1 MRTNTTGTPAGY
13 ESGTPRQKRR
23 MLLAGAAFL
32 TLGILAPV
40 FFNVENFRIYDSLGR
55 ALAQWERIYVLL
67 AALQLVCLNTLR
79 AIPHYLGAFF
89 LAEAINETRDSHW
102 SPLSMMVIFV
112 TIPGVYFLIEMTY
125 GIHYDLG
132 IPAVSM
138 IVTTLIFSKIR
149 FDFVNLTKKVL
160 MMSMMIV
167 AIQFLDIMPYL
178 MGLPIGRGESSLD
191 IKLIS
196 RLLGADPFLQGMATL
211 CSVFFL
217 AMAILLVVLIHDEN
231 NIKRISEQKEQS
243 EHALM
248 ENQLRVLENRTYM
261 ELNHLVHD
269 LKSPLTSMQTLVG
282 VVKMSCESRENDP
295 NIHYLELIESGIERM
310 SNMISEI
317 LYEDR
322 MTETT
327 TQRIIKGVLA
337 QASAAEY
344 AELIR
349 ADNRLPQE
357 LVAVNVIRFTR
368 ALINLL
374 ENSFYAVDRQT
385 GIIWLEV
392 SPARLGGAEAVCF
405 EVRDNGSGIEAQ
417 HLDQILNSGF
427 STRNSSGLGLSF
439 ARTVVEQSGGRMDI
453 HSVVGQ
459 GTQVKVYIPVCAQE
473 ETSQDAVPLDSV
485 S

>member
-1 MRTNTTGTPAGY
+1 
-13 ESGTPRQKRR
+13 
-23 MLLAGAAFL
+23 
-32 TLGILAPV
+32 
-40 FFNVENFRIYDSLGR
+40 
-55 ALAQWERIYVLL
+55 
-67 AALQLVCLNTLR
+67 
-79 AIPHYLGAFF
+79 
-89 LAEAINETRDSHW
+89 
-102 SPLSMMVIFV
+102 
-112 TIPGVYFLIEMTY
+112 
-125 GIHYDLG
+125 
-132 IPAVSM
+132 
-138 IVTTLIFSKIR
+138 
-149 FDFVNLTKKVL
+149 
-160 MMSMMIV
+160 
-167 AIQFLDIMPYL
+167 
-178 MGLPIGRGESSLD
+178 
-191 IKLIS
+191 
-196 RLLGADPFLQGMATL
+196 
-211 CSVFFL
+211 
-217 AMAILLVVLIHDEN
+217 
-231 NIKRISEQKEQS
+231 
-243 EHALM
+243 
-248 ENQLRVLENRTYM
+248 
-261 ELNHLVHD
+261 
-269 LKSPLTSMQTLVG
+269 
-282 VVKMSCESRENDP
+282 
-295 NIHYLELIESGIERM
+295 
-310 SNMISEI
+310 
-317 LYEDR
+317 